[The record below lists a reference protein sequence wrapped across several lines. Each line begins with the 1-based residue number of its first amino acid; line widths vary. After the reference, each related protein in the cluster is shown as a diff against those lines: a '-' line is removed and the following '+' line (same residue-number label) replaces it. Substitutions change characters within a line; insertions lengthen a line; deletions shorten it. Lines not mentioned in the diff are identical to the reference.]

1 MAALQWVP
9 VFYVPNHSMTRPL
22 LHFVHGNSY
31 PSGAYGRLL
40 DALRDHYDVRTTDM
54 LGHDPRYP
62 VDDNWHG
69 LVAELSAQLEAYPE
83 PAILV
88 GHSLGGAVAMLAA
101 ARRPALAR
109 CVVMLDSPVVGGWR
123 ALFWRLIKILGL
135 GRRLS
140 PGGVALRRRHL
151 WPSREAAYEHFHA
164 KPLFRAWAP
173 GALDDYLE
181 HGLVPHADGVQLRFS
196 REVESAIYS
205 TLPHDM
211 DGILRAPFPVPIGFV
226 AGTDSLE
233 LRRAGLEATRR
244 LVGDKLVTI
253 PGTHLYPMESPKLTA
268 RLTHEMIERLLAGGQ
283 TGGQGRGGRMAVAI

>member
-1 MAALQWVP
+1 
-9 VFYVPNHSMTRPL
+9 MTRPL

-40 DALRDHYDVRTTDM
+40 DALRDEYDVRTTDM

-62 VDDNWHG
+62 VDDNWQG
-69 LVAELSAQLEAYPE
+69 LVAELIAQLETYGE

-101 ARRPALAR
+101 ARRPDLAR

-123 ALFWRLIKILGL
+123 ALVWRVAKALGL

-140 PGGVALRRRHL
+140 PGGIAIRRRHV
-151 WPSREAAYEHFHA
+151 WPSRAAAYEHFHG
-164 KPLFRAWAP
+164 KPIFRAWAP
-173 GALDDYLE
+173 GALDDYLD
-181 HGLVPHADGVQLRFS
+181 HGLVSHADGVQLRFS
-196 REVESAIYS
+196 PEVESDIYS

-211 DGILRAPFPVPIGFV
+211 DRILRAPFPVPIGFV

-233 LRRAGLEATRR
+233 LRRAGLDATRR
-244 LVGDKLVTI
+244 LVGDNLVTI
-253 PGTHLYPMESPKLTA
+253 PGTHLYPMESPQLTA
-268 RLTHEMIERLLAGGQ
+268 QLTRGMIVRLLARE
-283 TGGQGRGGRMAVAI
+283 RGSHAGRMAGAI

>member
-1 MAALQWVP
+1 MTALQWVP
-9 VFYVPNHSMTRPL
+9 VFLRAPSRASPMTRPL

-40 DALRDHYDVRTTDM
+40 DALRDEYDVRTTDM

-62 VDDNWHG
+62 VDDNWQG
-69 LVAELSAQLEAYPE
+69 LVAELSAQLETYGK

-101 ARRPALAR
+101 ARRPELAR

-123 ALFWRLIKILGL
+123 ALVWRAAKALGL

-140 PGGVALRRRHL
+140 PGGIAIRRRHV
-151 WPSREAAYEHFHA
+151 WPSRAAAYEHFHG
-164 KPLFRAWAP
+164 KPIFRAWAP
-173 GALDDYLE
+173 GALDDYLD

-196 REVESAIYS
+196 REVESDIYS

-211 DGILRAPFPVPIGFV
+211 DRILRAPFPVPIGFV

-233 LRRAGLEATRR
+233 LRRAGLDATRR
-244 LVGDKLVTI
+244 LVGDNLVMI
-253 PGTHLYPMESPKLTA
+253 PGTHLYPMESPQLTA
-268 RLTHEMIERLLAGGQ
+268 QLTHEMIVRLLSRE
-283 TGGQGRGGRMAVAI
+283 RGTHAGRMAGAI